1 MDTALLSLV
10 VVLAVGAA
18 APLLSD
24 LLPGRIRIPQVV
36 LLLVGGILVGPQLL
50 GWARPA
56 DLELFSTAGMAFL
69 FLLAGYELDLG
80 LFRRQVGR
88 RAILAWVTS
97 FAVGLAAMF
106 GLAALGVVGT
116 PIVLAIALSTTALGT
131 LVPVLKENRL
141 LTTSVGIAVFAVGA
155 VGELGPILA
164 MPIFLGTD
172 GSLVG
177 LVLELVFIALIVA
190 MAVIPWH
197 RMPQRLRAIVRAR
210 EHATGQLTVRL
221 VVLVLFALLLLSEGL
236 GFESVLGAFAAG
248 VVLRRWASP
257 ERSTLPE
264 KIDAIAYSIFIP
276 VFFVYSGLT
285 LNVDA
290 IVENPLPLVVFLVFL
305 LLVRGAPLLLWFRD
319 RPRRERFAIA
329 LFGSTSLPL
338 LIALTEIG
346 VQTGRMSDALQA
358 SVIGAGVVSVLLFP
372 IAGVLLSG
380 RRGAA
385 SADPAGEESEDIAL
399 GSEGF
404 LEAERQVREA
414 ADAEDAGLSPGSTDP
429 RPGTD

>member
-1 MDTALLSLV
+1 MEVMLSLV

-18 APLLSD
+18 APILSD

-36 LLLVGGILVGPQLL
+36 LLIVGGILVGPQLA
-50 GWARPA
+50 GWARP
-56 DLELFSTAGMAFL
+56 DDVSLFSTAGMAFL

-80 LFRRQVGR
+80 LFRRRVGR
-88 RAILAWVTS
+88 RAIFAWVSS
-97 FAVGLAAMF
+97 FVIGLAAML

-141 LTTSVGIAVFAVGA
+141 LTTGLGVAVFAVGA

-172 GSLVG
+172 GSLAG
-177 LVLELVFIALIVA
+177 IVLELVFIALIVVI
-190 MAVIPWH
+190 AVIPWH
-197 RMPQRLRAIVRAR
+197 RMPERMHGILRAR

-221 VVLVLFALLLLSEGL
+221 VVLVLFALLLLSEGF

-248 VVLRRWASP
+248 IVLRRWSSP

-264 KIDAIAYSIFIP
+264 KLDAIAYSIFIP
-276 VFFVYSGLT
+276 VFFVYSGMT
-285 LNVDA
+285 LSVDA
-290 IVENPLPLVVFLVFL
+290 IVENPLPLVVFLAFL
-305 LLVRGAPLLLWFRD
+305 LVIRGAPLLFWFRD
-319 RPRRERFAIA
+319 RAPRERFAIA

-358 SVIGAGVVSVLLFP
+358 SVIGAGVVSVLVFP
-372 IAGVLLSG
+372 IVGVLLAPRIEGPRETST
-380 RRGAA
+380 
-385 SADPAGEESEDIAL
+385 DPTL
-399 GSEGF
+399 GSESF
-404 LEAERQVREA
+404 LAAERAVEEQ
-414 ADAEDAGLSPGSTDP
+414 LSSEPPDP
-429 RPGTD
+429 PRGNE